1 MTNSF
6 ANLNIRGSNMPRRK
20 KKVINNNFKT
30 KLTEN
35 GRLYNN
41 NISAINKKILDL
53 YNHPEEINDENIDE
67 NTDENIS
74 DNQLYLEYKE
84 IILDK
89 LEIIGASI
97 EQNDLLKKSKY
108 NFKNDIKEDY
118 LEFIMSILLESNEEP
133 LQFKLDV
140 YDSILIK
147 NFDLD
152 YINELI
158 IGELQI

>member
-1 MTNSF
+1 MPNPL

-41 NISAINKKILDL
+41 NISAINKKLLDL
-53 YNHPEEINDENIDE
+53 YNHSEEINDENIE
-67 NTDENIS
+67 ENI

-147 NFDLD
+147 NFELD
-152 YINELI
+152 YINEII

>member
-1 MTNSF
+1 MPNPF

-20 KKVINNNFKT
+20 KKIINNNFKT
-30 KLTEN
+30 KLTEK

-41 NISAINKKILDL
+41 NISAINKKLLDL
-53 YNHPEEINDENIDE
+53 YNHSEEINDENIE
-67 NTDENIS
+67 ENIN

-108 NFKNDIKEDY
+108 NFKNDIK
-118 LEFIMSILLESNEEP
+118 
-133 LQFKLDV
+133 K
-140 YDSILIK
+140 
-147 NFDLD
+147 
-152 YINELI
+152 I
-158 IGELQI
+158 I

>member
-1 MTNSF
+1 MV
-6 ANLNIRGSNMPRRK
+6 LICQEGK
-20 KKVINNNFKT
+20 KKIINNNFKT
-30 KLTEN
+30 KLTEK

-41 NISAINKKILDL
+41 NISAINKKLLDL
-53 YNHPEEINDENIDE
+53 YNHSEEINDENIE
-67 NTDENIS
+67 ENIN

-147 NFDLD
+147 NFELD
-152 YINELI
+152 YINEII

>member
-1 MTNSF
+1 MPNPF

-41 NISAINKKILDL
+41 NISAINKKLLDL
-53 YNHPEEINDENIDE
+53 YNNPEEINDEN
-67 NTDENIS
+67 TDETITENI
-74 DNQLYLEYKE
+74 DNNQLYLEYKE

-147 NFDLD
+147 NFELD
-152 YINELI
+152 YINEII

>member
-1 MTNSF
+1 MPNPL

-41 NISAINKKILDL
+41 NISAINKKLLDL
-53 YNHPEEINDENIDE
+53 YNNPEEINDEN
-67 NTDENIS
+67 TDETITENI
-74 DNQLYLEYKE
+74 DNNQLYLEYKE

-147 NFDLD
+147 NFELD
-152 YINELI
+152 YINEII

>member
-1 MTNSF
+1 
-6 ANLNIRGSNMPRRK
+6 MPRRK

-41 NISAINKKILDL
+41 NISFINKKLLEL
-53 YNHPEEINDENIDE
+53 YNHSEEINDENIEE

-74 DNQLYLEYKE
+74 DNQLYLKYKE

-89 LEIIGASI
+89 LEIIGASLD
-97 EQNDLLKKSKY
+97 QTDLLKKSKY

-133 LQFKLDV
+133 LQFKLNV
-140 YDSILIK
+140 YDSLLIK
-147 NFDLD
+147 NFEID
-152 YINELI
+152 YINEI
-158 IGELQI
+158 IIEELQTCI

>member
-1 MTNSF
+1 MSNPL

-20 KKVINNNFKT
+20 KKIINNNFKT

-41 NISAINKKILDL
+41 NISIINKKLLDL
-53 YNHPEEINDENIDE
+53 YNHSEEIIDENI
-67 NTDENIS
+67 TENI
-74 DNQLYLEYKE
+74 DNNQLYLEYKE

-89 LEIIGASI
+89 LEIIGASLD
-97 EQNDLLKKSKY
+97 QTDLLKKSKY

-118 LEFIMSILLESNEEP
+118 LEFIMSILLVSNEEP
-133 LQFKLDV
+133 LQFNLNI

-147 NFDLD
+147 NFKLD
-152 YINELI
+152 YINEI
-158 IGELQI
+158 IIEELQI

>member
-1 MTNSF
+1 MPNPL

-41 NISAINKKILDL
+41 NISAINKKLLDL
-53 YNHPEEINDENIDE
+53 YNHSEEINNENIEE

-152 YINELI
+152 YINEII